1 MKTDTRPF
9 WLKSKFEE
17 MIDCAT
23 ALNDALVDRPE
34 LQKTAQRIRELALD
48 LAESEVEVVLK
59 KAAPQDNSIDNS
71 TFAPQKQL

>member
-1 MKTDTRPF
+1 MKTDTRLF

-59 KAAPQDNSIDNS
+59 KAASQDDSIDEIKKKKK
-71 TFAPQKQL
+71 KQ

>member
-1 MKTDTRPF
+1 MKTDTRLF

-59 KAAPQDNSIDNS
+59 KAAPQDNSIEEI
-71 TFAPQKQL
+71 KREIKKR

>member
-17 MIDCAT
+17 MIDCAI

-59 KAAPQDNSIDNS
+59 KAAPQDNSIDEI
-71 TFAPQKQL
+71 KREIKKR

>member
-1 MKTDTRPF
+1 MKTDIRPARI
-9 WLKSKFEE
+9 KSKFEE

-34 LQKTAQRIRELALD
+34 LQKKAQRIRELALD

-59 KAAPQDNSIDNS
+59 KAASQDDSIDEI
-71 TFAPQKQL
+71 KREIKKR